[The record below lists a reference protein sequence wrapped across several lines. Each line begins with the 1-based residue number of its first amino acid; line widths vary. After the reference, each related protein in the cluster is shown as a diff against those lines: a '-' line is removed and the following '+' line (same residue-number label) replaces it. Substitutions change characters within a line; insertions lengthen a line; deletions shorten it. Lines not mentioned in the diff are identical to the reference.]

1 MKKLSF
7 LLTVVTLFLAQGASV
22 TVASDFN
29 AAGLQLAA
37 YGEEYGCCLVK
48 TDDQAADVWEY
59 EDDIS
64 FADCYRLA
72 RFIGNPFQFLNHR
85 KYEFYKDQ
93 RCSSVKGH
101 HELIPT
107 LWSPE
112 YHNG

>member
-22 TVASDFN
+22 TMASDFK
-29 AAGLQLAA
+29 AGLQLAA

-48 TDDQAADVWEY
+48 TDDQTADIWEY
-59 EDDIS
+59 EDYIS

-72 RFIGNPFQFLNHR
+72 RLIGNPFQFLNHR

-93 RCSSVKGH
+93 RCSSLRSE

-112 YHNG
+112 YRSG